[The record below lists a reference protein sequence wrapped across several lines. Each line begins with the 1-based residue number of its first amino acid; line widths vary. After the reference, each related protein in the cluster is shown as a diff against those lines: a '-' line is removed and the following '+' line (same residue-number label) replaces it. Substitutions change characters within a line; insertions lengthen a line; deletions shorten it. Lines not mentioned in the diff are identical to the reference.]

1 MLVKVK
7 GEDIQM
13 EVGESTDGTVG
24 EVFND
29 SDGYLGPCRI
39 YLNRHTDKLLSLAI
53 ALPSDVRPEDIE
65 HIEISVRQRQ

>member
-13 EVGESTDGTVG
+13 EAGDSTNGTVG

-39 YLNRHTDKLLSLAI
+39 YLNKHTERLCSLSI
-53 ALPSDVRPEDIE
+53 ALPNDVRPEDIE
-65 HIEISVRQRQ
+65 HIELTVRQR